1 MDRVRYGG
9 VFWDSARWEGL
20 ELRPGDII
28 VATPAKSGTT
38 WTQMICALLIF
49 QDPDLPRPLG
59 EISPWIDMVTRPRTE
74 VIADLAA
81 QRHRRF
87 LKTHTPLD
95 GLPLDPRVTYIC
107 VGRDPRDVALS
118 MDRHV
123 ANLNRDQLLRLR
135 AEAAA
140 IEGIELPA
148 VEPPPPSPS
157 PPDDRERF
165 WRWVDDDTDP
175 TTNTSSLRS
184 TLHQLTSF
192 WTASE
197 GLDVV
202 LLHYDDLLADLEGQM
217 RMLADHLGIAVPE
230 ERWPTLVEAATLDGM
245 RERTSLT
252 APGAARSQWHDAS
265 RFFAKGTSGQWR
277 DLLTADDL
285 ARYAARARSLAPPD
299 LVTWV
304 HRGPLD

>member
-9 VFWDSARWEGL
+9 VFWDSARWDAL

-38 WTQMICALLIF
+38 WTQMICVLLIF
-49 QDPDLPRPLG
+49 QDPELPRPLG
-59 EISPWIDMVTRPRTE
+59 VISPWIDMVTRPRTE
-74 VIADLAA
+74 VVADLAA
-81 QRHRRF
+81 QRHRRV

-95 GLPLDPRVTYIC
+95 GLPLDPRVTYLC

-123 ANLNRDQLLRLR
+123 ANLNVDQMLRLR

-140 IEGIELPA
+140 IDGIELPA
-148 VEPPPPSPS
+148 LRPRPPPL
-157 PPDDRERF
+157 PDARQRF

-175 TTNTSSLRS
+175 ADSTSSLRS
-184 TLHQLTSF
+184 TLHQLTTF
-192 WTASE
+192 WTASG

-217 RMLADHLGIAVPE
+217 RILAEHLGIAVPE
-230 ERWPTLVEAATLDGM
+230 ARWPTLVEAATLDGM
-245 RERTSLT
+245 RQRTALA
-252 APGAARSQWHDAS
+252 APGATRGQWRDAGQ
-265 RFFAKGTSGQWR
+265 FFAKGTSGQWR

-285 ARYAARARSLAPPD
+285 DRYAARARSLAPPD

>member
-1 MDRVRYGG
+1 V
-9 VFWDSARWEGL
+9 
-20 ELRPGDII
+20 
-28 VATPAKSGTT
+28 
-38 WTQMICALLIF
+38 LLIF
-49 QDPDLPRPLG
+49 QDPELPRPLG
-59 EISPWIDMVTRPRTE
+59 VISPWIDMVTRPRTE
-74 VIADLAA
+74 VVADLAA
-81 QRHRRF
+81 QRHRRV

-95 GLPLDPRVTYIC
+95 GLPLDPRVTYLC

-123 ANLNRDQLLRLR
+123 ANLNVDQMLRLR

-140 IEGIELPA
+140 IDGIELPA
-148 VEPPPPSPS
+148 LRPRPPPL
-157 PPDDRERF
+157 PDARQRF

-175 TTNTSSLRS
+175 ADSTSSLRS
-184 TLHQLTSF
+184 TLHQLTTF
-192 WTASE
+192 WTASG

-217 RMLADHLGIAVPE
+217 RILAEHLGIAVPE
-230 ERWPTLVEAATLDGM
+230 ARWPTLVEAATLDGM
-245 RERTSLT
+245 RQRTALA
-252 APGAARSQWHDAS
+252 APGATRGQWRDAGQ
-265 RFFAKGTSGQWR
+265 FFAKGTSGQWR

-285 ARYAARARSLAPPD
+285 DRYAARARSLAPPD